1 MLRVGGRLQQAG
13 LSYDNTHP
21 LILSSKSHIVYLF
34 VQCTHVL
41 AMHAGPSTLMAILAH
56 SFHIIGLK
64 RLLRKISRECVECQR
79 AYARTTK
86 QRMGVLP
93 QATTRPV
100 RPFSSVG
107 VDFAGP
113 MKLKHGS
120 IRKPLISKCY
130 IAVFICFVTRAT
142 HLELVAD
149 LTSQAFIATLDRFT
163 ARTGAPSEVFSD
175 NGTNFV
181 GAQGELQDP
190 YKLMKDK
197 ARDRV
202 INWAA
207 AKGIQWHFS
216 PGRAPHFG
224 GLWEAAARSMKTL
237 LKKVVGEHVLRWDEF
252 LTILAT
258 AEATFNSRPLAPVE
272 FTSDDGIEPLTPG
285 HFLVGGPLYALPSLP
300 DVHSKITS
308 LRHTKT
314 HIRTLEEIES
324 RLLESASTQDKM
336 EKICTR
342 HKNR

>member
-21 LILSSKSHIVYLF
+21 LILSSKSHIVYLL
-34 VQCTHVL
+34 VQFTHVL
-41 AMHAGPSTLMAILAH
+41 AMHAEPSTLMAILAH

-64 RLLRKISRECVECQR
+64 RLLRKISRECVKCQR
-79 AYARTTK
+79 AHARTTK

-93 QATTRPV
+93 QARSRPA

-107 VDFAGP
+107 VDFAEP
-113 MKLKHGS
+113 MKLKHG

-252 LTILAT
+252 LTMLAT
-258 AEATFNSRPLAPVE
+258 AEATLNSRPLAPVE

-324 RLLESASTQDKM
+324 RLLESASMQDKM